1 LESIRKQNYDLM
13 VDSAQK
19 DDKILNLKN
28 RKLSFKERWSGKII
42 DRKDED
48 K

>member
-1 LESIRKQNYDLM
+1 M